1 MSDKDKSLANKL
13 RDKDFRVFIL
23 LYVVAIILGI
33 NMIFET
39 IQAYKNI

>member
-1 MSDKDKSLANKL
+1 MSDKDKTLADKL
-13 RDKDFRVFIL
+13 REKDFRVLIL
-23 LYVVAIILGI
+23 LYVMAIILGI